1 MKALQLEHPIDEHL
15 KPIKDSDAVSTS
27 MEVSTTKLKVQD
39 LEVAG
44 ESALGDV
51 SKMSITDTTSP
62 QLELIY
68 SLSNR
73 ATFGVDSGGST
84 TITTAGLGTET
95 SDLTLDAD
103 GDIVLDSANGVFIA
117 KNDGTEFSAT
127 NSSYAGMILGYT
139 RLEGDLTNQNA
150 YEIQNSMTVE
160 DASHQITFVT
170 PPSENVEIEL
180 NCFIDI
186 GTTDTKISVGLS
198 DNSTYNALASNL
210 EYDSG
215 IYFSDDESDDDL
227 LTVKFV
233 LIATHLASVGSSNT
247 FYIGFST
254 TGSTKTAN
262 LRYGYR
268 ASHGIAYH
276 PMVIKATALP
286 TTIYDGS

>member
-1 MKALQLEHPIDEHL
+1 MKNLMLNNPLNGEF
-15 KPIKDSDAVSTS
+15 KPVKD
-27 MEVSTTKLKVQD
+27 
-39 LEVAG
+39 
-44 ESALGDV
+44 
-51 SKMSITDTTSP
+51 
-62 QLELIY
+62 
-68 SLSNR
+68 
-73 ATFGVDSGGST
+73 
-84 TITTAGLGTET
+84 
-95 SDLTLDAD
+95 
-103 GDIVLDSANGVFIA
+103 
-117 KNDGTEFSAT
+117 NDGTASGLSLAHNKVKAENLEVRNLSGSINFDENLNIISTGDVAIDSNSGNFIAMKSGVEFSAT

-139 RLEGDLTNQNA
+139 RLEGDLTNQNSF
-150 YEIQNSMTVE
+150 EIQNSMTVE

-180 NCFIDI
+180 NCFIDVT
-186 GTTDTKISVGLS
+186 TTDTKISVGLS

-215 IYFSDDESDDDL
+215 TYFSDDESDDDL

-268 ASHGIAYH
+268 ASHGVAYH

-286 TTIYDGS
+286 ATIYDGS